1 MTKSILYFSLI
12 CTLILACTRYP
23 AGVEE
28 TLSQAGRNRGE
39 LKKVL
44 NHYLEH
50 PEDSLKYQ
58 AACFLIDNMKWHLST
73 EQAVFPDSSL
83 FEWHTRFDSLYTNMM
98 LGIPDSSLHTD
109 RNRERYW
116 QHSYVAR
123 QVASVFPPDTP
134 TIVKGTFPDPRCI
147 SSAFLISHIE
157 NAFRAWHTSP
167 YASYLTFEQF
177 KEMILPYRAVTG
189 YPFYENGQRLNDMF
203 RKHLDQS
210 DEKTYA
216 KIINRYN
223 LYKNG
228 IHQMFPYYRQI
239 QHVGTYDMFIGQIYK
254 ERLYFTQAFN
264 NETYQIS
271 KDTLL
276 FAYEW
281 NFGKY
286 TYNLSKMKLPDLTTP
301 EEQIKFYNEV
311 MYSPKIPYT
320 FNLNSQNDQY
330 YYCSLFMKNK
340 MLHVFYNK
348 ATKETTVFS
357 TTKEK
362 IGIYPFCMDNEKIIG
377 MTDEDLMPIASLIDA
392 KSACITN
399 PKALTDRTENSNPVL
414 VKYYFK

>member
-239 QHVGTYDMFIGQIYK
+239 QHVGTYDMFIGQNYDC
-254 ERLYFTQAFN
+254 
-264 NETYQIS
+264 IS
-271 KDTLL
+271 MAD
-276 FAYEW
+276 
-281 NFGKY
+281 NF
-286 TYNLSKMKLPDLTTP
+286 
-301 EEQIKFYNEV
+301 
-311 MYSPKIPYT
+311 
-320 FNLNSQNDQY
+320 
-330 YYCSLFMKNK
+330 C
-340 MLHVFYNK
+340 HVFRAY
-348 ATKETTVFS
+348 
-357 TTKEK
+357 
-362 IGIYPFCMDNEKIIG
+362 GIPTAVDCTLSY
-377 MTDEDLMPIASLIDA
+377 
-392 KSACITN
+392 
-399 PKALTDRTENSNPVL
+399 R
-414 VKYYFK
+414 

>member
-239 QHVGTYDMFIGQIYK
+239 QHVGTYDMFPVQIYK

>member
-1 MTKSILYFSLI
+1 MSFSIF
-12 CTLILACTRYP
+12 
-23 AGVEE
+23 
-28 TLSQAGRNRGE
+28 
-39 LKKVL
+39 
-44 NHYLEH
+44 
-50 PEDSLKYQ
+50 
-58 AACFLIDNMKWHLST
+58 
-73 EQAVFPDSSL
+73 
-83 FEWHTRFDSLYTNMM
+83 
-98 LGIPDSSLHTD
+98 
-109 RNRERYW
+109 
-116 QHSYVAR
+116 
-123 QVASVFPPDTP
+123 
-134 TIVKGTFPDPRCI
+134 IV
-147 SSAFLISHIE
+147 
-157 NAFRAWHTSP
+157 
-167 YASYLTFEQF
+167 
-177 KEMILPYRAVTG
+177 
-189 YPFYENGQRLNDMF
+189 
-203 RKHLDQS
+203 
-210 DEKTYA
+210 
-216 KIINRYN
+216 
-223 LYKNG
+223 
-228 IHQMFPYYRQI
+228 
-239 QHVGTYDMFIGQIYK
+239 QIYK

-362 IGIYPFCMDNEKIIG
+362 IGIYPFYMDNEKIIG

-399 PKALTDRTENSNPVL
+399 PEALTDRTENSNPVL

>member
-1 MTKSILYFSLI
+1 MIFVSCKTNSQQGNINKKTLYSDLDHEHSIPTEKFFSKIEVIPLETQEKSIIRGIDKIMEYQSCIYILDRRQKAVLI
-12 CTLILACTRYP
+12 FDGHGKFISKINSIGRAPDEFYLLEDIEINTFRNTLECLDPMGKILTYDLT
-23 AGVEE
+23 GNY
-28 TLSQAGRNRGE
+28 LSTIYLPHPPMAYHY
-39 LKKVL
+39 LHVL
-44 NHYLEH
+44 NQ
-50 PEDSLKYQ
+50 DSIL
-58 AACFLIDNMKWHLST
+58 
-73 EQAVFPDSSL
+73 
-83 FEWHTRFDSLYTNMM
+83 LYTNPTRDNDYTFR
-98 LGIPDSSLHTD
+98 IFS
-109 RNRERYW
+109 
-116 QHSYVAR
+116 R
-123 QVASVFPPDTP
+123 QQDTII
-134 TIVKGTFPDPRCI
+134 T
-147 SSAFLISHIE
+147 
-157 NAFRAWHTSP
+157 
-167 YASYLTFEQF
+167 QF
-177 KEMILPYRAVTG
+177 SK
-189 YPFYENGQRLNDMF
+189 Q
-203 RKHLDQS
+203 K
-210 DEKTYA
+210 
-216 KIINRYN
+216 KIITGECK
-223 LYKNG
+223 L
-228 IHQMFPYYRQI
+228 P
-239 QHVGTYDMFIGQIYK
+239 VQIYK